1 MYQRNDETLQDS
13 QSQISA
19 VGIEVFGVKDR
30 VEFCKNDKKIRKCEN
45 SGNDAGMTFSD
56 YKAFLTFSFRGFFV
70 FYCKLNTATWK
81 KINQAS

>member
-30 VEFCKNDKKIRKCEN
+30 VEFCKNDEKRIGLSLAKNRK
-45 SGNDAGMTFSD
+45 
-56 YKAFLTFSFRGFFV
+56 
-70 FYCKLNTATWK
+70 
-81 KINQAS
+81 NQNY